1 MILGRRSIK
10 RHLAD
15 VDALRVGCGQ
25 RHGSDASSFTS
36 AFGRSSQVNM
46 TGTVNRSNAMD
57 GNAKSSGEAVQG
69 EDGQQGMFGAQN
81 FSAC

>member
-1 MILGRRSIK
+1 MRL
-10 RHLAD
+10 
-15 VDALRVGCGQ
+15 GCGQ

-69 EDGQQGMFGAQN
+69 EDGQQGMFRAQN

>member
-1 MILGRRSIK
+1 
-10 RHLAD
+10 
-15 VDALRVGCGQ
+15 
-25 RHGSDASSFTS
+25 
-36 AFGRSSQVNM
+36 M

-69 EDGQQGMFGAQN
+69 EDGQQGMFRAQN